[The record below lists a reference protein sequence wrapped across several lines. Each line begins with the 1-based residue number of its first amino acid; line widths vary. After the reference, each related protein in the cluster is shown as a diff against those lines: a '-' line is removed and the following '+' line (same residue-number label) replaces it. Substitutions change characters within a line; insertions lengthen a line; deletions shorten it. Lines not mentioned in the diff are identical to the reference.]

1 MNRKSSLVSLA
12 TAFALWLAIILGCAG
27 TPHNR
32 QADSSSSSS
41 SSPSASSSS
50 SSPSASPI
58 SITSLALAS
67 AYDDNEVAA
76 DQQYEGKEL
85 LVTGK
90 VESIATVFGSTSVTL
105 KGKEVSFVSVQCFV
119 DDSQKG
125 AVARLKKGTLAT
137 VQGTCDGKSLNVEL
151 KNCVIK

>member
-1 MNRKSSLVSLA
+1 MNRKSSLITFA
-12 TAFALWLAIILGCAG
+12 TVIALWLGIILGCG
-27 TPHNR
+27 GSPQNR
-32 QADSSSSSS
+32 QDGSSSSS
-41 SSPSASSSS
+41 SSPSSSP
-50 SSPSASPI
+50 SPSASPI
-58 SITSLALAS
+58 PITALALAS

-76 DQQYEGKEL
+76 DQQYEGREL

-90 VESIATVFGSTSVTL
+90 VESIATVFGSTYVTL
-105 KGKEVSFVSVQCFV
+105 KGKEMSIVSVQCFV

>member
-12 TAFALWLAIILGCAG
+12 TVFALWLGIILGCGG
-27 TPHNR
+27 TSQNR
-32 QADSSSSSS
+32 QSGSGSSSSSS
-41 SSPSASSSS
+41 STSP
-50 SSPSASPI
+50 SPSASPVP
-58 SITSLALAS
+58 ITALALAS

-90 VESIATVFGSTSVTL
+90 VESIDTVFGSTSVTL
-105 KGKEVSFVSVQCFV
+105 KGKEMSIVSVQCFV

-125 AVARLKKGTLAT
+125 AVAKLKKGTLAT